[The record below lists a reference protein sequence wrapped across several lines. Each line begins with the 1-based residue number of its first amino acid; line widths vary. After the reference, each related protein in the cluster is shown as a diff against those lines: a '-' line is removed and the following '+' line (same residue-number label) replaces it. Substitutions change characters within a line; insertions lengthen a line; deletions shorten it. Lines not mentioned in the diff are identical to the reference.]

1 MQSSSAFALLA
12 AHAREDCDLHQ
23 ENSSGRIRRCGELF
37 SFKAE
42 PDMSMK
48 DKMQELDPLELRC
61 LSLAARGRTRDAI
74 TRETD
79 ISHERIDAAFNSAM
93 EKLQA
98 SNIAEA
104 IFRAARMK
112 LIS

>member
-1 MQSSSAFALLA
+1 
-12 AHAREDCDLHQ
+12 
-23 ENSSGRIRRCGELF
+23 
-37 SFKAE
+37 
-42 PDMSMK
+42 MSMR
-48 DKMQELDPLELRC
+48 DKMLQELDPLDLRC
-61 LSLAARGRTRDAI
+61 LSLAARGRTREDI

-79 ISHERIDAAFNSAM
+79 ISHDRVDEAFDKAM

-98 SNIAEA
+98 SNVAEA